1 MNMATV
7 SGSEGGE
14 YFSTF
19 KTLSASS
26 KSRRLR
32 NEMSAHIDI
41 QIIKQN
47 GHPAFVVIP
56 YDEYIKIRRPFI
68 PEDGESVPNDVV
80 WMTIDKGF
88 TLVRAWREY
97 LGLTQKDVADKMG
110 ITQAALSQMESG
122 EKKLRK
128 ATLEKLAIALG
139 LGVEQ
144 IRD

>member
-1 MNMATV
+1 MNTP
-7 SGSEGGE
+7 
-14 YFSTF
+14 T
-19 KTLSASS
+19 
-26 KSRRLR
+26 
-32 NEMSAHIDI
+32 NI

-80 WMTIDKGF
+80 WMTIDTGC
-88 TLVRAWREY
+88 TIIRAWREY
-97 LGLTQKDVADKMG
+97 LGLTQKDVAEKMG

-128 ATLEKLAIALG
+128 ATLEKLAAALG
-139 LGVEQ
+139 VGVEQ
-144 IRD
+144 IRE